1 MIKSKAIQS
10 KSRKKINNRRK
21 SRELAM
27 KSIYRG
33 LVNTFDLTQIQKDIR
48 EDPDFIRADE
58 KFYVEILKGVFKNLE
73 TLKLEITSYLDRSY
87 EELSPIELSII
98 YSSLYELKYSLSVP
112 YKVVINEA
120 IEVAKSFGGVDGYKY
135 INGILNQAAEKIEKK
150 NLIKINKLQCLRM
163 KFIVFPN

>member
-1 MIKSKAIQS
+1 MIESKPTKSKL
-10 KSRKKINNRRK
+10 RKKINNRRK

-58 KFYVEILKGVFKNLE
+58 KFYDEILKGVFKNQE
-73 TLKLEITSYLDRSY
+73 TLKLEIISYIDRSY

-98 YSSLYELKYSLSVP
+98 YSSLYELKYSPSVP

-120 IEVAKSFGGVDGYKY
+120 IEVAKSFGGVDGFKY
-135 INGILNQAAEKIEKK
+135 INGILNQAAQK
-150 NLIKINKLQCLRM
+150 NRKEEFGKQ
-163 KFIVFPN
+163 K

>member
-33 LVNTFDLTQIQKDIR
+33 LVNTFDLNQIQKDIR

-58 KFYVEILKGVFKNLE
+58 KFYVEILNGVFKNLE

-98 YSSLYELKYSLSVP
+98 YSSLYELKYSPSVP

-135 INGILNQAAEKIEKK
+135 INGILNQAAEKNRKEEFNK
-150 NLIKINKLQCLRM
+150 NK
-163 KFIVFPN
+163 

>member
-1 MIKSKAIQS
+1 MIDSKPTKSKL
-10 KSRKKINNRRK
+10 RKKINNRRK

-58 KFYVEILKGVFKNLE
+58 EFYVEILKGVFKNQE
-73 TLKLEITSYLDRSY
+73 TLKLEIISYIDRSY

-98 YSSLYELKYSLSVP
+98 YSSLYELKYSPLVP

-135 INGILNQAAEKIEKK
+135 INGILNQAAEKNRKEEFNK
-150 NLIKINKLQCLRM
+150 NK
-163 KFIVFPN
+163 

>member
-1 MIKSKAIQS
+1 MIDSKITKS

-58 KFYVEILKGVFKNLE
+58 KFYVEILKGVFKNIE
-73 TLKLEITSYLDRSY
+73 TLKLEIISYIDRSY

-98 YSSLYELKYSLSVP
+98 YSSLYELKYSPSVP

-120 IEVAKSFGGVDGYKY
+120 IEVAKSFGGIDGFKY
-135 INGILNQAAEKIEKK
+135 INGILNQAAEKNRKEEFAKQK
-150 NLIKINKLQCLRM
+150 
-163 KFIVFPN
+163 

>member
-48 EDPDFIRADE
+48 DDPDFIRADE
-58 KFYVEILKGVFKNLE
+58 KFYVEILKGVFKNIE
-73 TLKLEITSYLDRSY
+73 KLKLEIISYIDRSY

-98 YSSLYELKYSLSVP
+98 YSSLYELKYSPSIP

-120 IEVAKSFGGVDGYKY
+120 IEIAKSFGGTDGFKY
-135 INGILNQAAEKIEKK
+135 INGILNQAAEKNRKEEFDK
-150 NLIKINKLQCLRM
+150 Q
-163 KFIVFPN
+163 

>member
-1 MIKSKAIQS
+1 MIDSKPFKS

-33 LVNTFDLTQIQKDIR
+33 LVNTFDLKQIQKDIR
-48 EDPDFIRADE
+48 DDPDFIRADE
-58 KFYVEILKGVFKNLE
+58 KFYVEILKGVFKNIE
-73 TLKLEITSYLDRSY
+73 TLKLEIISYIDRSY

-98 YSSLYELKYSLSVP
+98 YSSLYELKYSPSVP

-120 IEVAKSFGGVDGYKY
+120 IEITKSFGGVDGFKY
-135 INGILNQAAEKIEKK
+135 INGILNQAAEKNRKEEFHK
-150 NLIKINKLQCLRM
+150 Q
-163 KFIVFPN
+163 

>member
-1 MIKSKAIQS
+1 MIDSKPTKSKL
-10 KSRKKINNRRK
+10 RKKINNRRK

-33 LVNTFDLTQIQKDIR
+33 LVNTFDLKQIQKDIR
-48 EDPDFIRADE
+48 DDPDFIRADE
-58 KFYVEILKGVFKNLE
+58 EFYIEILKGVFKNLE
-73 TLKLEITSYLDRSY
+73 TLKLEIISYIDRSY

-98 YSSLYELKYSLSVP
+98 YSSLYELKYSPSVP

-135 INGILNQAAEKIEKK
+135 INGILNQAAEKNRKEEFNK
-150 NLIKINKLQCLRM
+150 NK
-163 KFIVFPN
+163 

>member
-1 MIKSKAIQS
+1 MIKSKPTKS
-10 KSRKKINNRRK
+10 KLRKKINNRRK

-73 TLKLEITSYLDRSY
+73 TLKLEIIGYIDRSY

-98 YSSLYELKYSLSVP
+98 YSSLYELKYSPSVP

-120 IEVAKSFGGVDGYKY
+120 VEVAKSFGGIDGFKY
-135 INGILNQAAEKIEKK
+135 INGILNQAAEKNRKEEFYKHK
-150 NLIKINKLQCLRM
+150 
-163 KFIVFPN
+163 

>member
-1 MIKSKAIQS
+1 MIESKPTKSKL
-10 KSRKKINNRRK
+10 RKKINNRRK

-58 KFYVEILKGVFKNLE
+58 KFYVEILKGVFKNQE
-73 TLKLEITSYLDRSY
+73 TLKLEIISYIDRSY

-98 YSSLYELKYSLSVP
+98 YSSLYELKYSPSVP

-120 IEVAKSFGGVDGYKY
+120 IEVAKSFGGVDGFKY
-135 INGILNQAAEKIEKK
+135 INGILNQAAKK
-150 NLIKINKLQCLRM
+150 NRKEEFGK
-163 KFIVFPN
+163 

>member
-1 MIKSKAIQS
+1 MIDSKITKS

-58 KFYVEILKGVFKNLE
+58 KFYVEILKGVFKNIE
-73 TLKLEITSYLDRSY
+73 TLKLEIISYIDRSY

-98 YSSLYELKYSLSVP
+98 YSSLYELKYSPSVP

-120 IEVAKSFGGVDGYKY
+120 IEVAKSFGGVDGFKY
-135 INGILNQAAEKIEKK
+135 INGILNQAAEKNRKEEFAKHK
-150 NLIKINKLQCLRM
+150 
-163 KFIVFPN
+163 

>member
-1 MIKSKAIQS
+1 MIDSKITKS

-21 SRELAM
+21 SRELVM

-48 EDPDFIRADE
+48 DDPDFIRADE
-58 KFYVEILKGVFKNLE
+58 RFYVEILKGVFKNLE
-73 TLKLEITSYLDRSY
+73 TLKIEITSYLDRSY

-98 YSSLYELKYSLSVP
+98 YSSLYELKYSPSVP

-120 IEVAKSFGGVDGYKY
+120 IEIAKSFGGIDGYKY
-135 INGILNQAAEKIEKK
+135 INAILDKAAEKNRKGE
-150 NLIKINKLQCLRM
+150 LNKS
-163 KFIVFPN
+163 K

>member
-1 MIKSKAIQS
+1 
-10 KSRKKINNRRK
+10 
-21 SRELAM
+21 M

-33 LVNTFDLTQIQKDIR
+33 LVNTFDLIQIQKDIR

-135 INGILNQAAEKIEKK
+135 INGILNQAAEKNRKEEFNK
-150 NLIKINKLQCLRM
+150 NK
-163 KFIVFPN
+163 

>member
-1 MIKSKAIQS
+1 MIDSKPTKSI
-10 KSRKKINNRRK
+10 SRKKINNRRK

-73 TLKLEITSYLDRSY
+73 ILKSEIKSYIDRSY
-87 EELSPIELSII
+87 DELSPIELSII
-98 YSSLYELKYSLSVP
+98 YSSLYELKYSPSVP

-120 IEVAKSFGGVDGYKY
+120 IEVAKSFGGVDGFKY
-135 INGILNQAAEKIEKK
+135 INGILNKAAAK
-150 NLIKINKLQCLRM
+150 NRKEEFDKQG
-163 KFIVFPN
+163 